1 MDHKTVVVDFTDDAK
16 LADAIAPQ
24 SGQFATQR
32 FAKIAGIAG
41 AFKARLQPVKNA
53 GRRGTIQFG
62 ELLLRKRRDFNR
74 PGQVFF

>member
-1 MDHKTVVVDFTDDAK
+1 MDQQTVVLDFTDDAK
-16 LADAIAPQ
+16 ITNPVTPQ